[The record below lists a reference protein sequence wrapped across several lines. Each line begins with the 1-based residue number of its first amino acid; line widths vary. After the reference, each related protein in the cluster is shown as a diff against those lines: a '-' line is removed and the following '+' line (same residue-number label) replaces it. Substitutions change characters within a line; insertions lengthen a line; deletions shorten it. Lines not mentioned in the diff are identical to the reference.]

1 MIATLAALIAL
12 APTHVIEISEPTDDR
27 VTIAAVFKLPT
38 LDPLTRAS
46 ADVMAQVV
54 TNDNDLYTKQEM
66 RDLCVAGGQPRC
78 FAMADHVTV
87 QLSVLPAD
95 IGAGMR
101 MMAAM
106 VSSARMQLDVMNR
119 YLLSE
124 PYRHKSVWTLGLD
137 NEDRAWD
144 RLRVTDISGLYFTVF
159 RPGNMVLAAGG
170 ALKPGEAQAAWNDA
184 SISWAKQHA
193 LPLRHSIPFKDY
205 PQLYPS
211 HVIEL
216 RGPEVKPDDPTLAA
230 KMLALMALGSGKSS
244 SMFQDI
250 REQRA
255 MSYRQEGVLWPTE
268 NGFVPRLVFQVKPLS
283 SDQETKELADI
294 KSALLDDISKW
305 TEATLQRAQGFA
317 AATATNGSDL
327 SPLYFR
333 PSSPLSSSIEDRTL
347 LTAYWDLKTGKPWN
361 GDTMATA
368 FKAIDLPTLKTE
380 ATAMVKIGIPVL
392 HPTPAAKT

>member
-12 APTHVIEISEPTDDR
+12 VPTHVIEISEPADDR
-27 VTIAAVFKLPT
+27 VTIAAVFKLPP

-54 TNDNDLYTKQEM
+54 TNDNDSYTKQEM
-66 RDLCVAGGQPRC
+66 RDLCMAGGQPRC
-78 FAMADHVTV
+78 FAMADHMTI

-106 VSSARMQLDVMNR
+106 VSSARMQMDVMNQ
-119 YLLSE
+119 YLLTE

-159 RPGNMVLAAGG
+159 RPDNVVLAAGG

-184 SISWAKQHA
+184 STSWVKQHA
-193 LPLRHSIPFKDY
+193 LPLRRSIPFKNY
-205 PQLYPS
+205 PQPYPS

-216 RGPEVKPDDPTLAA
+216 RGPEVKPDDPSLAT
-230 KMLALMALGSGKSS
+230 KLLALMALGSGKSS
-244 SMFQDI
+244 SLFQDI

-255 MSYRQEGVLWPTE
+255 LSYRQEGVLWPTE
-268 NGFVPRLVFQVKPLS
+268 NGFVPRLVFQIKPMPP
-283 SDQETKELADI
+283 DQETKELADI
-294 KSALLDDISKW
+294 KAALLDDVSKW
-305 TEATLQRAQGFA
+305 TDATLQRAQGFGSV
-317 AATATNGSDL
+317 TATNGSDL

-333 PSSPLSSSIEDRTL
+333 PSSPLASSIEDRTL
-347 LTAYWDLKTGKPWN
+347 LTAYWDLKTGTPWN
-361 GDTMATA
+361 GDAMAAA
-368 FKAIDLPTLKTE
+368 FKAVDVQTLKSE
-380 ATAMVKIGIPVL
+380 ATAIVKFGIPVL
-392 HPTPAAKT
+392 HPAPSAN